1 MFFFCSKQHN
11 NQEGEHQRERPPM
24 PDKPTRPKQD
34 LSKRSSI
41 QSENAAPTAMPSI
54 SIDWDF
60 YAQFLKD
67 VNMSD
72 DEKLEFLQALVSI
85 VIGFVDLG
93 FNVHPAQLA
102 TKDAD
107 AKKQTCESIKDTAP
121 SLALDMLNS
130 MHANKKSEKC
140 IETARSE

>member
-1 MFFFCSKQHN
+1 
-11 NQEGEHQRERPPM
+11 M

-34 LSKRSSI
+34 QSKQSSI
-41 QSENAAPTAMPSI
+41 HPEIAASTPMPSI

-102 TKDAD
+102 TKDAV
-107 AKKQTCESIKDTAP
+107 AKNQTCESIADTAP
-121 SLALDMLNS
+121 RLAVDMLNS
-130 MHANKKSEKC
+130 MHANEKSEKC